1 MLDKCWISS
10 TTVSYGKRL
19 TVSHYNIGRTSM
31 KQANIAASLQH
42 LDQSLYAN
50 SEDELSQD
58 GDLKFEES
66 FQCSTP

>member
-1 MLDKCWISS
+1 
-10 TTVSYGKRL
+10 
-19 TVSHYNIGRTSM
+19 M